1 MLMMQSAHRDVLE
14 AAIPDND
21 TSRAHLV
28 EELQSRGRAAVGA
41 SSWMDAKLLY
51 EKALTVLAS
60 SNSSSSNNNNNI
72 NKTKEDANRIAV
84 LNSNLSLVL
93 QHMGSMEEA
102 RTVAMVATEADP
114 SYVKGWWRLGQAL
127 QKLPRQSSA
136 AVQAFATAIQ
146 LEPTNKALVK
156 ELEKCQKKALEEEKE
171 IEIEKEEEEAKRLKE
186 AAAEEQMKMDVEDAV
201 PSIKPTTTQT
211 KSTMTTT
218 TNATT
223 PSTPTASNSTT
234 TSTTIKTMDVDHED
248 DEKIF
253 TKSDNV
259 RGYKIVNG
267 KKTSYFHNELSEEAK
282 NLIGDIAPKKLD
294 SLETAATTTP
304 TASDGIPNNGA
315 SAWNKAG
322 TWEEKDL
329 TQWAKTT
336 LQEHLEQAKYVLPDS
351 SPAPG
356 AEVTVSKVTTIDGH
370 ASCALARGKKRYIY
384 EFMVKLEW
392 KLERKAEG
400 GGLECSGSL
409 AFPDIDGTIEL
420 GEGYEMHQF
429 VVDSVSE
436 NSLRPLIERFVQR
449 GGFHE
454 SLNNAIDDWVRRFK
468 RDY

>member
-14 AAIPDND
+14 ASIPDND
-21 TSRAHLV
+21 KSRAQLV
-28 EELQSRGRAAVGA
+28 DELQSRGRAAVGA

-51 EKALTVLAS
+51 EKALSVLTTAS
-60 SNSSSSNNNNNI
+60 
-72 NKTKEDANRIAV
+72 KVEDANRIAV

-93 QHMGSMEEA
+93 QHMGSMEDA
-102 RTVAMVATEADP
+102 RQVAVAATEADP

-127 QKLPRQSSA
+127 QKLPRRSSE
-136 AVQAFATAIQ
+136 AVRAFSKATE
-146 LEPTNKALVK
+146 LEPNNKALIK
-156 ELEKCQKKALEEEKE
+156 ELEKCQKKALEEE
-171 IEIEKEEEEAKRLKE
+171 EEEAKRLKE
-186 AAAEEQMKMDVEDAV
+186 AAEEQMKMDEEEA
-201 PSIKPTTTQT
+201 PSAKPTTTQT
-211 KSTMTTT
+211 RSATSVSSTNSSSTQPPPTTTAATTT
-218 TNATT
+218 T
-223 PSTPTASNSTT
+223 TT
-234 TSTTIKTMDVDHED
+234 TSITTKEMDVDHED

-282 NLIGDIAPKKLD
+282 NLIGDIAPKKLEG
-294 SLETAATTTP
+294 LETAMAS
-304 TASDGIPNNGA
+304 TASNGPANGA

-336 LQEHLEQAKYVLPDS
+336 LQEHIEQATYVLPDS

-356 AEVTVSKVTTIDGH
+356 AVVTVTKVTTIDGH

-392 KLERKAEG
+392 RLQGKNPESTSSSSTVG
-400 GGLECSGSL
+400 GGLDCTGSL

-429 VVDSVSE
+429 VVDAVSD

-468 RDY
+468 SEY

>member
-21 TSRAHLV
+21 KSKAQLV

-51 EKALTVLAS
+51 EKALSVLAS
-60 SNSSSSNNNNNI
+60 SSSSSSSSSSNQI
-72 NKTKEDANRIAV
+72 QYKAEDANRIAV

-102 RTVAMVATEADP
+102 RQVALVATEADP

-127 QKLPRQSSA
+127 QKLPGRSSD
-136 AVQAFATAIQ
+136 AVQAFAQATQ
-146 LEPTNKALVK
+146 LEPTNKALLK
-156 ELEKCQKKALEEEKE
+156 ELEKCKKKAVE
-171 IEIEKEEEEAKRLKE
+171 EEEEAKRIKE
-186 AAAEEQMKMDVEDAV
+186 AAAEDQMKVDVEDT
-201 PSIKPTTTQT
+201 PTIKPATTPS
-211 KSTMTTT
+211 KSTTT
-218 TNATT
+218 TTTTTSSATT
-223 PSTPTASNSTT
+223 PSTSTATT
-234 TSTTIKTMDVDHED
+234 TKAMDVDHDD

-267 KKTSYFHNELSEEAK
+267 KKTSYFHNELLEEVK

-294 SLETAATTTP
+294 SSETAAIPTTSTTP
-304 TASDGIPNNGA
+304 TPNGA

-329 TQWAKTT
+329 TSWAKTT
-336 LQEHLEQAKYVLPDS
+336 LQEQIEQAKYVLPDS

-356 AEVTVSKVTTIDGH
+356 AEVTVTKVTTIDGH

-392 KLERKAEG
+392 KLQQNPESSSG

-436 NSLRPLIERFVQR
+436 NSLRPLIDRFVQR

-468 RDY
+468 SEY

>member
-1 MLMMQSAHRDVLE
+1 
-14 AAIPDND
+14 
-21 TSRAHLV
+21 
-28 EELQSRGRAAVGA
+28 
-41 SSWMDAKLLY
+41 
-51 EKALTVLAS
+51 
-60 SNSSSSNNNNNI
+60 
-72 NKTKEDANRIAV
+72 
-84 LNSNLSLVL
+84 
-93 QHMGSMEEA
+93 
-102 RTVAMVATEADP
+102 
-114 SYVKGWWRLGQAL
+114 
-127 QKLPRQSSA
+127 
-136 AVQAFATAIQ
+136 
-146 LEPTNKALVK
+146 
-156 ELEKCQKKALEEEKE
+156 
-171 IEIEKEEEEAKRLKE
+171 
-186 AAAEEQMKMDVEDAV
+186 
-201 PSIKPTTTQT
+201 
-211 KSTMTTT
+211 
-218 TNATT
+218 
-223 PSTPTASNSTT
+223 
-234 TSTTIKTMDVDHED
+234 MDVDHDD

-282 NLIGDIAPKKLD
+282 NLIGDIAPKKLEG
-294 SLETAATTTP
+294 LETAMAS
-304 TASDGIPNNGA
+304 TASNGPPNGA

-336 LQEHLEQAKYVLPDS
+336 LQEHIEQATYVLPDS

-356 AEVTVSKVTTIDGH
+356 AEVTVTKVTTIDGH

-392 KLERKAEG
+392 RLQGKNPESTSSSSSAVG
-400 GGLECSGSL
+400 GGLDCTGSL

-429 VVDSVSE
+429 VVDAVSD

-468 RDY
+468 SEY